1 MNSNQIPLKARNHRG
16 GKERAEKQTHKY
28 SLMNLWQDNS
38 THLQWNTPESAS
50 AWISSWALTGYFPW
64 TFTDL
69 CRGHKVPP
77 ALLCTCAQVLPVAVH
92 PPWLISCCK
101 SPPSHPVRH
110 GDKQN
115 PASPWALAG
124 LAQPQDC
131 QQGSSVISEPCA
143 RRSASHKRTSWPAQ
157 KGCTA
162 SPLPGIQHRRSSTK
176 SREHFECF
184 CHLAVPLMAHTASRL
199 LCLHSHSTAQVHFSP
214 FISHEDTQPTT
225 KWGVGAAQ
233 EQFCPFLEKQNPP
246 RTLFLSESCNN

>member
-77 ALLCTCAQVLPVAVH
+77 ALLCTCAQVLPVGSA
-92 PPWLISCCK
+92 PPVAHFLLQITPI
-101 SPPSHPVRH
+101 PPSETRGQTKPCLTL
-110 GDKQN
+110 GFGCACAA
-115 PASPWALAG
+115 PG
-124 LAQPQDC
+124 LC

-184 CHLAVPLMAHTASRL
+184 CHLAVPLMAHTASRPAFPQH
-199 LCLHSHSTAQVHFSP
+199 CTGSFFPIYFPWGHTANNKMGSG
-214 FISHEDTQPTT
+214 S
-225 KWGVGAAQ
+225 
-233 EQFCPFLEKQNPP
+233 CP
-246 RTLFLSESCNN
+246 RTILSISREAKPPKNAFSLRKLQ